1 METFLALESNAVVW
15 LNQWIGRS
23 SLLDGVGYLLV
34 SDYFVPLAMCFWMLG
49 LWFFG
54 NSPAARQRNQT
65 AVLAA
70 AISLGFANLAVLVL
84 NQYVFRERPFTHY
97 ELTSL
102 FYQPTD
108 SSFPANPAAI
118 AFAVASAIFL
128 ANRRASWLLFG
139 LAVLW
144 SLVRVSSGLF
154 FPSDIVAGGLIG
166 ATVAGVVTIGMR
178 LIEPAPSW
186 VLRGARLL
194 HLA

>member
-1 METFLALESNAVVW
+1 MEGFLALEGNAVVW
-15 LNQWIGRS
+15 LNQWIGKS
-23 SLLDGVGYLLV
+23 ALLDGAGYLLV

-54 NSPAARQRNQT
+54 DSPVARQRNQT

-70 AISLGFANLAVLVL
+70 AISLGFANLTVLVL
-84 NQYVFRERPFTHY
+84 NQYIFRERPFTHI

-102 FYQPTD
+102 FYLPTD
-108 SSFPANPAAI
+108 SSFPSNPAAI
-118 AFAVASAIFL
+118 AFAVATAIFL

-139 LAVLW
+139 LAILW
-144 SLVRVSSGLF
+144 CFVRVSSGLF

-166 ATVAGVVTIGMR
+166 AIVAGVVTIGMR
-178 LIEPAPSW
+178 LIEPVPTW

>member
-1 METFLALESNAVVW
+1 MLW
-15 LNQWIGRS
+15 LNQWIGKS
-23 SLLDGVGYLLV
+23 AVLDAAGYLVV
-34 SDYFVPLAMCFWMLG
+34 SDYFVPLTICFWMLG

-54 NSPAARQRNQT
+54 KSPSGRQRNQK

-70 AISLGFANLAVLVL
+70 AISLGFANLAVLIL
-84 NQYVFRERPFTHY
+84 NQFIFRGRPFTHY
-97 ELTSL
+97 ELSSL

-108 SSFPANPAAI
+108 SSFPANPAAV
-118 AFAVASAIFL
+118 AFAVAVAIWL
-128 ANRRASWLLFG
+128 ANRPASWPLFG

-166 ATVAGVVTIGMR
+166 AAVACLVTLGMR
-178 LIEPAPSW
+178 LIEPAPTW

>member
-1 METFLALESNAVVW
+1 METFLALDSKAVVW

-23 SLLDGVGYLLV
+23 SLLDGAGYLLV
-34 SDYFVPLAMCFWMLG
+34 SDYFVPLTMCFWMLG

-54 NSPAARQRNQT
+54 NNPAARQRNQT
-65 AVLAA
+65 AVFAA